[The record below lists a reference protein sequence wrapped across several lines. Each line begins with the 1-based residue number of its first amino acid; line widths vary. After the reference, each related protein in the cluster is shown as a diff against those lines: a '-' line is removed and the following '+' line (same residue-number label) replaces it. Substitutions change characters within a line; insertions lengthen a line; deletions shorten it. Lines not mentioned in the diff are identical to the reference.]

1 MVYTLKHK
9 KRKGGCLST
18 LLVWVLLFAFLFGCF
33 RFAEKRLFPL
43 PYRDIVL
50 SAASNHTLPPALLYA
65 LMKAES
71 NFDASAESSK
81 GAKGLMQ
88 LMDKTAAWCSEE
100 SGIVL
105 TDIKNPAEN
114 IYLGAYYLGY
124 LLSLY
129 DGQTALAVA
138 AYNAGQGR
146 VNRWLSDPAYSPD
159 GKTLS
164 RIPFPETD
172 RYVKKV
178 TLYQKVYEKRLQEH

>member
-50 SAASNHTLPPALLYA
+50 SAASDHTLPPALLYA

-100 SGIVL
+100 SGIML

-114 IYLGAYYLGY
+114 IYLGAYYLFFRCTTDKPRSQLPPIMPGREG
-124 LLSLY
+124 S
-129 DGQTALAVA
+129 TA
-138 AYNAGQGR
+138 GF
-146 VNRWLSDPAYSPD
+146 PTP
-159 GKTLS
+159 
-164 RIPFPETD
+164 RIPPTERRFPAF
-172 RYVKKV
+172 RSR
-178 TLYQKVYEKRLQEH
+178 KRIDT